1 MAKRID
7 IGEKSF
13 RLRRGVL
20 VEIPK
25 KWVGKTL
32 SGQTKRKRQ
41 SKLTRKQKNQGFGR
55 VWKNPRKEIG
65 WGTCSYLRYK
75 RGEDV
80 FDELNEYDQEVEK

>member
-25 KWVGKTL
+25 KWIGKTL
-32 SGQTKRKRQ
+32 SEQTKRKRQ
-41 SKLTRKQKNQGFGR
+41 SKLTRKEKNNGFKFGKR
-55 VWKNPRKEIG
+55 ELGGGSKN
-65 WGTCSYLRYK
+65 SYLGYK
-75 RGEDV
+75 RGEDIFGEV
-80 FDELNEYDQEVEK
+80 DEY